1 MSPRDIFVA
10 MLTLAFCLHFDNSA
24 RAQGERE
31 RDGTRYMYMGYYS
44 NNNYNNNI
52 KEERTK
58 QRPETIEGAARQSE
72 FRGIFTLDA
81 IHGKG

>member
-24 RAQGERE
+24 RAQGARG
-31 RDGTRYMYMGYYS
+31 RRHQVYMGYY
-44 NNNYNNNI
+44 NNNNNNNNI

-58 QRPETIEGAARQSE
+58 RRPETIEGAARQSE

-81 IHGKG
+81 IHGEG